1 MIVVMSSAA
10 QALAVPKDEWPDVSE
25 IVTEDDIPVD
35 NFASEKQQRLLTE
48 PLYSSWTGPPP
59 SPDPEADHLKRT
71 FVAAANVGVFVRP
84 KDPPVV
90 PDVLLS
96 LDVELAEDLW
106 KKENRTY
113 FIWEMGKPP
122 DVVIEIVSNRVG
134 GELDAKRHKYAR
146 MGVPYYVVW
155 DPQSI
160 YGEPTLRAFFKHG
173 GAFYTVMNTLEFRDV
188 GLSLVL
194 WEGAFEDLHR
204 QWLRWADLDGNLIL
218 TGAEKAK
225 IERKRA
231 DDERKRADDEQKR
244 ADDEQ
249 KRADDEQ
256 KRADDEQKRADDEQ
270 KRADSAQ
277 ARADAAQ
284 ARANRLADKLR
295 ALGIDPNGDG

>member
-1 MIVVMSSAA
+1 MSSVA
-10 QALAVPKDEWPDVSE
+10 QALALPEDEWPDVSK
-25 IVTEDDIPVD
+25 IVTEDDVPVD

-48 PLYSSWTGPPP
+48 PLYTSWPGPPP
-59 SPDPEADHLKRT
+59 SPDPDDVHSKRT

-96 LDVELAEDLW
+96 LDVSLAEDLW

-122 DVVIEIVSNRVG
+122 DVVIEIVSNREG
-134 GELDAKRHKYAR
+134 GELGTKRNKYAR

-155 DPQSI
+155 DPQGI
-160 YGEPTLRAFFKHG
+160 YGEPPLRAFSKHG
-173 GAFYTVMNTLEFRDV
+173 SAFYSVMNTLVFLDI
-188 GLSLVL
+188 GLSLVV
-194 WEGAFEDLHR
+194 WEGSFEDLHR
-204 QWLRWADLDGNLIL
+204 VWLRWADAEGNLL
-218 TGAEKAK
+218 PTGAEKAQL
-225 IERKRA
+225 EGKRA
-231 DDERKRADDEQKR
+231 DAEQKRADDEQKR

-270 KRADSAQ
+270 KRADDEQ
-277 ARADAAQ
+277 KRADAAQ
-284 ARANRLADKLR
+284 ARANRLAEKLR